1 VSKAIPFIS
10 ALIGG
15 IVVAVVLFATGVAG
29 DGETKTVFGQ
39 PPLAAPN
46 TNAEEGALSP
56 REIYKRD
63 APGVVYITA
72 EIVETQPS
80 PFVEPQRGESTG
92 SGFVI
97 GNGGSIVTNA
107 HVVQGATR
115 VTVRI
120 GDGQVVRAKI
130 AGEDPSTDLA
140 LLLVDPQGLELHPL
154 ELGSSKAV
162 AVGDP
167 TVAIGNPFG
176 LDRTLTTGVVSAK
189 QRRIPSLLEGFEIDD
204 VIQTDAAINPGN
216 SGGPLIDATGKV
228 IGVNSQI
235 QTGGASSGNVGI
247 GFAVP
252 IDTAKE
258 VIPQLRSKGR
268 VDRAY
273 LGVSTAPANP
283 APDGGEQAKGA
294 RVVGVVPDSPA
305 EKAGLG
311 RGDVIQK
318 VGDTQIDSGEE
329 LSAAVTK
336 HEPGQTVDVQ
346 IVRRGSEQ
354 TVDVQLGTR
363 PGLSASR

>member
-1 VSKAIPFIS
+1 MNKALPFIS

-15 IVVAVVLFATGVAG
+15 IVVAVVLLATGVAG
-29 DGETKTVFGQ
+29 DGDTKTVVEQ
-39 PPLAAPN
+39 AALAAPN
-46 TNAEEGALSP
+46 SDAAEGALTP

-72 EIVETQPS
+72 EIVQTQPS
-80 PFVEPQRGESTG
+80 PFVEPQRGQSTG

-97 GNGGSIVTNA
+97 GESGSIVTNA
-107 HVVQGATR
+107 HVVQGATG

-120 GDGQVVRAKI
+120 GDEQAVKAKI

-140 LLLVDPQGLELHPL
+140 LLLVDPEGLDLHPL
-154 ELGSSKAV
+154 ELGSSKNV
-162 AVGDP
+162 QVGDP

-189 QRRIPSLLEGFEIDD
+189 QRHIPSLLRGFEIDD

-235 QTGGASSGNVGI
+235 ETGGGNGFVGI

-273 LGVSTAPANP
+273 LGVSTPKADVPLAG
-283 APDGGEQAKGA
+283 DGDVKGA
-294 RVVGVVPDSPA
+294 RIIDVQPDSPA
-305 EKAGLG
+305 EKAGL
-311 RGDVIQK
+311 RPGDIVKK
-318 VGDTQIDSGEE
+318 VGDTAIESNDQ
-329 LSAAVTK
+329 LSAAVTNYK
-336 HEPGQTVDVQ
+336 PGETIAVQVIRGGGKKTVEV
-346 IVRRGSEQ
+346 
-354 TVDVQLGTR
+354 TLGTR
-363 PGLSASR
+363 PGLSVSR